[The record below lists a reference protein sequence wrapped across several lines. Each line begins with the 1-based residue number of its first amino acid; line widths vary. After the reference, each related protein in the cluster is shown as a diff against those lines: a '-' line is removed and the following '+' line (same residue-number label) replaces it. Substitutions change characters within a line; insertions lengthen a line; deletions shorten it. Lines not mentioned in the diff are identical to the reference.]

1 MEFSMASASL
11 GTKRHCQ
18 SCGKNFYDLE
28 KSPIV
33 CPLCATVFDPEVLL
47 KSSRAKVAT
56 QAPVKKMDA
65 KISNDDDDDLDDDLD
80 VEDDDLNDD
89 DDMLDDDSDIASI
102 AGSDMKDDDE
112 DLDVSADDVLDDDMD
127 DPDDE

>member
-65 KISNDDDDDLDDDLD
+65 KISNDDDDDLD
-80 VEDDDLNDD
+80 VEDDDLND

-112 DLDVSADDVLDDDMD
+112 DLDVSADDALDDDLD

>member
-1 MEFSMASASL
+1 MSSTSL

-28 KSPIV
+28 KLPIV
-33 CPLCATVFDPEVLL
+33 CPLCSTVFDPEVLL
-47 KSSRAKVAT
+47 KSSRVKAT
-56 QAPVKKMDA
+56 SQAPVKKVDTSA
-65 KISNDDDDDLDDDLD
+65 TSDDEDLDDDLD

-89 DDMLDDDSDIASI
+89 DDMLDDDSDIVSI

-112 DLDVSADDVLDDDMD
+112 EIEVSADDALDDDLD
-127 DPDDE
+127 DQDDD

>member
-1 MEFSMASASL
+1 MEFSMSSTSL

-28 KSPIV
+28 KLPIV
-33 CPLCATVFDPEVLL
+33 CPLCSTVFDPEVLL
-47 KSSRAKVAT
+47 KSSRVKAT
-56 QAPVKKMDA
+56 SQAPVKKVDT
-65 KISNDDDDDLDDDLD
+65 STTSDDEDLDDDLD

-89 DDMLDDDSDIASI
+89 DMLDDDSDIVSI

-112 DLDVSADDVLDDDMD
+112 EIEVSADDALDDDLD
-127 DPDDE
+127 DQDDD

>member
-1 MEFSMASASL
+1 MASASL

-56 QAPVKKMDA
+56 QAPVKEMDA
-65 KISNDDDDDLDDDLD
+65 SAAKDDDDLD
-80 VEDDDLNDD
+80 VEDDDINDD

-112 DLDVSADDVLDDDMD
+112 DLDVSADDALDDDLD

>member
-65 KISNDDDDDLDDDLD
+65 SAAKDDDDLD
-80 VEDDDLNDD
+80 VEDDDINDD

-112 DLDVSADDVLDDDMD
+112 DLDVSADDALDDDLD

>member
-1 MEFSMASASL
+1 MSSTSL

-28 KSPIV
+28 KLPIV
-33 CPLCATVFDPEVLL
+33 CPLCSTVFDPEVLL
-47 KSSRAKVAT
+47 KSSRVKAT
-56 QAPVKKMDA
+56 SQAPVKKVDT
-65 KISNDDDDDLDDDLD
+65 STTSDDEDLDDDLD

-89 DDMLDDDSDIASI
+89 DDMLDDDSDIVSI

-112 DLDVSADDVLDDDMD
+112 EIEVSADDALDDDLD
-127 DPDDE
+127 DQDDD